1 MSLKPTTTFKPG
13 LDGLPYPCCPPPP
26 PLPTDSLLN
35 IPPTPPLIQPVVD
48 KTDSKAGSGA
58 KSDAEEG
65 PSNSTSAASDLFS
78 ASVSELRRKAQEH
91 SAALWQLAQTVQQT
105 QQNDEAKG
113 EDDASG
119 RSSVEEKEHEVDG
132 AGNGEGEEKEAAAK

>member
-1 MSLKPTTTFKPG
+1 MIQSFTLTNFNSG
-13 LDGLPYPCCPPPP
+13 LDGLPYPCCPPPPPP

-35 IPPTPPLIQPVVD
+35 IPPNPPLIPPVED
-48 KTDSKAGSGA
+48 KSDSKA
-58 KSDAEEG
+58 KSNAEEG
-65 PSNSTSAASDLFS
+65 PSNSASAASDLFS

-113 EDDASG
+113 EDGASG
-119 RSSVEEKEHEVDG
+119 RSSVEEKEQEVEG
-132 AGNGEGEEKEAAAK
+132 VGNGEGEGKEVATK

>member
-1 MSLKPTTTFKPG
+1 ME
-13 LDGLPYPCCPPPP
+13 
-26 PLPTDSLLN
+26 
-35 IPPTPPLIQPVVD
+35 D
-48 KTDSKAGSGA
+48 KSDSKA
-58 KSDAEEG
+58 KSNAEEG
-65 PSNSTSAASDLFS
+65 LPNSASAASDLFS

-119 RSSVEEKEHEVDG
+119 RSSVEEKEQDVEG
-132 AGNGEGEEKEAAAK
+132 AGNGEGDEKEAAAK

>member
-1 MSLKPTTTFKPG
+1 MIQSFTLTNFNSG
-13 LDGLPYPCCPPPP
+13 LDGLPYPCCPPPPPP

-35 IPPTPPLIQPVVD
+35 IPPNPPLIPPVED
-48 KTDSKAGSGA
+48 KSDSKA
-58 KSDAEEG
+58 KSNAEESL
-65 PSNSTSAASDLFS
+65 SNSASASDLFS

-113 EDDASG
+113 EDGASG
-119 RSSVEEKEHEVDG
+119 RSSVEEKEQEVDG
-132 AGNGEGEEKEAAAK
+132 AGNGKGDEKDAAK

>member
-1 MSLKPTTTFKPG
+1 M
-13 LDGLPYPCCPPPP
+13 
-26 PLPTDSLLN
+26 N
-35 IPPTPPLIQPVVD
+35 IPPTPPPFIPSAPNPEVKTGD
-48 KTDSKAGSGA
+48 KTDGA
-58 KSDAEEG
+58 KSTAEEG
-65 PSNSTSAASDLFS
+65 QSNSTSAASDLFS

-105 QQNDEAKG
+105 QQQQNDEAKG

-132 AGNGEGEEKEAAAK
+132 AGNGEGDEKEAAAK